1 MHADLLVTDINELAT
16 PTGTGASRG
25 HAMDAVD
32 VIEDAV
38 MAITGDRITW
48 VGEREDW
55 TGTATAEIDAGGNA
69 VIPAL
74 VDPHTHAVWRGDR
87 LEDFEARSRGASY
100 EEILSRGGGI
110 WNTIAET
117 NFDDRGNDERWFADL
132 AEERLDLLITSGA
145 ATIEI
150 KSGYGFSLA
159 GEIRS
164 LEAIRI
170 LAEQSAATIIP
181 TLLIHVPPR
190 DPAEH
195 EDHLS
200 MVVRELIPEVARR
213 KLAGAVDVFIEANAF
228 TVEQGRRIFTAA
240 KGAGLRVKAHVDQFS
255 VLGGLELALE
265 FNALSVDHLEASG
278 EEQIAALAVSDTV
291 GVILPGVS
299 LHLGIPAAPARA
311 MIDSGAA
318 IAVGTDLNPGSSPLF
333 STQLAM
339 ALAVRINR
347 LSVCEALTA
356 ATANAAAALGLRD
369 TGRLRPGQR
378 ADFLITDYPDWR
390 DVVYTLGGT
399 PVERIFIGGKE
410 LTF

>member
-1 MHADLLVTDINELAT
+1 MHADFLVVDINELAT

-38 MAITGDRITW
+38 IAITGDRIVW
-48 VGEREDW
+48 VGERSDW
-55 TGTATAEIDAGGNA
+55 SGTAQSEIDAAGHA

-74 VDPHTHAVWRGDR
+74 VDPHTHAVWGGDR

-100 EEILSRGGGI
+100 QEILARGGGI
-110 WNTIAET
+110 RSTVEATALDDDSWLAE
-117 NFDDRGNDERWFADL
+117 L
-132 AEERLDLLITSGA
+132 AEERLDLLISSGA

-150 KSGYGFSLA
+150 KSGYGFTHQ
-159 GEIRS
+159 GEIKS

-170 LAEQSAATIIP
+170 LAEQSPATIIA

-190 DPAEH
+190 DPGDREAYL
-195 EDHLS
+195 D
-200 MVVRELIPEVARR
+200 MVVRELIPETVRR
-213 KLAGAVDVFIEANAF
+213 KLATAVDVFIERETF
-228 TVEQGRRIFTAA
+228 SVEEARTIFAA
-240 KGAGLRVKAHVDQFS
+240 ARDAGLRVKAHVDQFHA
-255 VLGGLELALE
+255 LGGLELALE

-278 EEQIAALAVSDTV
+278 PPQIAALAASDTV
-291 GVILPGVS
+291 GVLLPGVS
-299 LHLGIPAAPARA
+299 LHLGLPAAPGRA
-311 MIDSGAA
+311 LIDAGAA
-318 IAVGTDLNPGSSPLF
+318 VAVGTDLNPGSSPLF

-356 ATANAAAALGLRD
+356 STANAAAALGLRD

-378 ADFLITDYPDWR
+378 ADFIISDYPDWR
-390 DVVYTLGGT
+390 DIGYTLGGT
-399 PVERIFIGGKE
+399 PVDRIFIGGKE
-410 LTF
+410 LTS

>member
-1 MHADLLVTDINELAT
+1 MHADYLVVDINELAT

-38 MAITGDRITW
+38 LAIAGDRIVW
-48 VGEREDW
+48 VGERSDW
-55 TGTATAEIDAGGNA
+55 NGSAAAEIDAGGHA

-74 VDPHTHAVWRGDR
+74 VDPHTHAVWGGDR

-100 EEILSRGGGI
+100 QEILARGGGI
-110 WNTIAET
+110 RSTVAATALDDDSWLAE
-117 NFDDRGNDERWFADL
+117 L
-132 AEERLDLLITSGA
+132 AEERLDLLISSGA
-145 ATIEI
+145 ATIEV
-150 KSGYGFSLA
+150 KSGYGYSHH
-159 GEIRS
+159 GEIKS

-181 TLLIHVPPR
+181 TLLIHVPPLDQGER
-190 DPAEH
+190 GDYIA
-195 EDHLS
+195 
-200 MVVRELIPEVARR
+200 MVTRELIPEVVRR
-213 KLAGAVDVFIEANAF
+213 KLAGAVDVFIEQEAF
-228 TVEQGRRIFTAA
+228 SLDEARSIFAA
-240 KGAGLRVKAHVDQFS
+240 ARDAGLAVKAHADQFHA
-255 VLGGLELALE
+255 LGGVELALE

-278 EEQIAALAVSDTV
+278 PAQVAALASGDTV
-291 GVILPGVS
+291 AVLLPGVT
-299 LHLGIPAAPARA
+299 LHLGIAAAPGRA
-311 MIDSGAA
+311 LIDAGAA
-318 IAVGTDLNPGSSPLF
+318 VAVGTDLNPGSSPLF
-333 STQLAM
+333 SAQLAM

-378 ADFLITDYPDWR
+378 ADFIITDYPDWR
-390 DVVYTLGGT
+390 DFVYTLGGA

>member
-1 MHADLLVTDINELAT
+1 MHADFLVVDINELAT

-38 MAITGDRITW
+38 IAIAGDRIVW

-55 TGTATAEIDAGGNA
+55 SGTAEAEIDAGGHA

-74 VDPHTHAVWRGDR
+74 VDPHTHAVWGGDR

-100 EEILSRGGGI
+100 QEILARGGGI
-110 WNTIAET
+110 RSTVAATALDEDSWLAE
-117 NFDDRGNDERWFADL
+117 L
-132 AEERLDLLITSGA
+132 AEERLDLLISSGA

-150 KSGYGFSLA
+150 KSGYGHTHQ
-159 GEIRS
+159 GEIKS

-170 LAEQSAATIIP
+170 VGEQSPATIVA
-181 TLLIHVPPR
+181 TLLIHVPPV
-190 DPAEH
+190 DPAERGDYI
-195 EDHLS
+195 E
-200 MVVRELIPEVARR
+200 MVVRELIPETVRR
-213 KLAGAVDVFIEANAF
+213 KLASAVDVFIERDAF
-228 TVEQGRRIFTAA
+228 SVDEARLIFTAA
-240 KGAGLRVKAHVDQFS
+240 RDAGLRVKAHVDQFH
-255 VLGGLELALE
+255 VIGGLELALE

-278 EEQIAALAVSDTV
+278 AEQVAALAASDTV
-291 GVILPGVS
+291 GVLLPGVT
-299 LHLGIPAAPARA
+299 LHLGIPAAPGRA
-311 MIDSGAA
+311 LIDAGAA
-318 IAVGTDLNPGSSPLF
+318 VAVGTDLNPGSSPLF

-356 ATANAAAALGLRD
+356 ATANAAAALGLHD

-378 ADFLITDYPDWR
+378 ADFIISDYPDWR
-390 DVVYTLGGT
+390 DIVYTLGGA

>member
-1 MHADLLVTDINELAT
+1 VHADFLVVDINELAT

-38 MAITGDRITW
+38 IAIAGDRIVW

-55 TGTATAEIDAGGNA
+55 SGTAEAEIDAGGHA

-74 VDPHTHAVWRGDR
+74 VDPHTHAVWGGDR

-100 EEILSRGGGI
+100 QEILARGGGI
-110 WNTIAET
+110 RSTVAATALDEDSWLAE
-117 NFDDRGNDERWFADL
+117 L
-132 AEERLDLLITSGA
+132 AEERLDLLISSGA
-145 ATIEI
+145 ATIEV
-150 KSGYGFSLA
+150 KSGYGFTHQ
-159 GEIRS
+159 GEIKS

-170 LAEQSAATIIP
+170 LGEQSPATIIG
-181 TLLIHVPPR
+181 TLLIHVPPV
-190 DPAEH
+190 DPAERADYI
-195 EDHLS
+195 E
-200 MVVRELIPEVARR
+200 MVVGELIPETVRR
-213 KLAGAVDVFIEANAF
+213 KLASAVDVFIERDAF
-228 TVEQGRRIFTAA
+228 SVDEARRVFAA
-240 KGAGLRVKAHVDQFS
+240 ARDAGLRVKAQVDQFH
-255 VLGGLELALE
+255 VIGGLELALE
-265 FNALSVDHLEASG
+265 FDALSVDHLEASG
-278 EEQIAALAVSDTV
+278 PDQVAALAGSDTV
-291 GVILPGVS
+291 GVLLPGVT
-299 LHLGIPAAPARA
+299 LHLGIPAAPGRA
-311 MIDSGAA
+311 LIDAGAA
-318 IAVGTDLNPGSSPLF
+318 VAVGTDLNPGSSPLF

-356 ATANAAAALGLRD
+356 ATANAAAALGLYD

-378 ADFLITDYPDWR
+378 ADFIISDYPDWR
-390 DVVYTLGGT
+390 DIVYTLGGA

>member
-1 MHADLLVTDINELAT
+1 VHADFLVVDINELAT

-38 MAITGDRITW
+38 IAIAGDRIVW

-55 TGTATAEIDAGGNA
+55 SGTAEAEIDAGGHA

-74 VDPHTHAVWRGDR
+74 VDPHTHAVWGGDR

-100 EEILSRGGGI
+100 QEILARGGGI
-110 WNTIAET
+110 RSTVAATALDEDSWLAE
-117 NFDDRGNDERWFADL
+117 L
-132 AEERLDLLITSGA
+132 AEERLDLLISSGA
-145 ATIEI
+145 ATIEV
-150 KSGYGFSLA
+150 KSGYGFTHQ
-159 GEIRS
+159 GEIKS

-170 LAEQSAATIIP
+170 LGEQSPATIIG
-181 TLLIHVPPR
+181 TLLIHVPPV
-190 DPAEH
+190 DPAERADYI
-195 EDHLS
+195 E
-200 MVVRELIPEVARR
+200 MVVGELIPETVRR
-213 KLAGAVDVFIEANAF
+213 KLASAVDVFIERDAF
-228 TVEQGRRIFTAA
+228 SVDEARRVFAA
-240 KGAGLRVKAHVDQFS
+240 ARDAGLRVKAHVDQFH
-255 VLGGLELALE
+255 VIGGLELALE
-265 FNALSVDHLEASG
+265 FDALSVDHLEASG
-278 EEQIAALAVSDTV
+278 PDQVAALAGSDTV
-291 GVILPGVS
+291 GVLLPGVT
-299 LHLGIPAAPARA
+299 LHLGIPAAPGRA
-311 MIDSGAA
+311 LIDAGAA
-318 IAVGTDLNPGSSPLF
+318 VAVGTDLNPGSSPLF

-356 ATANAAAALGLRD
+356 ATANAAAALGLYD

-378 ADFLITDYPDWR
+378 ADFIVSDYPDWR
-390 DVVYTLGGT
+390 DIVYTLGGA

>member
-1 MHADLLVTDINELAT
+1 VHADFLVVDINELAT

-32 VIEDAV
+32 VIEDA
-38 MAITGDRITW
+38 AIAIAGDRIVW

-55 TGTATAEIDAGGNA
+55 SGTAEAEIDAGGHA

-74 VDPHTHAVWRGDR
+74 VDPHTHAVWSGDR

-100 EEILSRGGGI
+100 QEILARGGGI
-110 WNTIAET
+110 RSTVAATALDDDSWLAE
-117 NFDDRGNDERWFADL
+117 L
-132 AEERLDLLITSGA
+132 AEERLDLLISSGA
-145 ATIEI
+145 ATIEV
-150 KSGYGFSLA
+150 KSGYGFTHQ
-159 GEIRS
+159 GEIKS

-170 LAEQSAATIIP
+170 LGEQSPATIIG
-181 TLLIHVPPR
+181 TLLIHVPPI
-190 DPAEH
+190 DPAARADYIE
-195 EDHLS
+195 
-200 MVVRELIPEVARR
+200 MVVGELIPETVRR
-213 KLAGAVDVFIEANAF
+213 KLATAVDVFIERDAF
-228 TVEQGRRIFTAA
+228 SVDEARLIFAA
-240 KGAGLRVKAHVDQFS
+240 ARDAGLRVKAHVDQFH
-255 VLGGLELALE
+255 VMGGLELALE

-278 EEQIAALAVSDTV
+278 PEQVAALAASDTV
-291 GVILPGVS
+291 GVLLPGVT
-299 LHLGIPAAPARA
+299 LHLGIPAAPGRA
-311 MIDSGAA
+311 LIDAGAA
-318 IAVGTDLNPGSSPLF
+318 VAVGTDLNPGSSPLF

-356 ATANAAAALGLRD
+356 ATANAAAALGLYD

-378 ADFLITDYPDWR
+378 ADFIISDYPDWR
-390 DVVYTLGGT
+390 DIVYTLGGA

>member
-1 MHADLLVTDINELAT
+1 VHADFLVVDINELAT

-38 MAITGDRITW
+38 IAIAGDRIVW

-55 TGTATAEIDAGGNA
+55 SGTAETEIDAGGHA

-74 VDPHTHAVWRGDR
+74 VDPHTHAVWGGDR

-100 EEILSRGGGI
+100 QEILARGGGI
-110 WNTIAET
+110 RSTVAATALDEDSWLAE
-117 NFDDRGNDERWFADL
+117 L
-132 AEERLDLLITSGA
+132 AEERLDLLISSGA

-150 KSGYGFSLA
+150 KSGYGFTHQ
-159 GEIRS
+159 GEIKS

-170 LAEQSAATIIP
+170 LGEQSPATIIG
-181 TLLIHVPPR
+181 TLLIHVPPI
-190 DPAEH
+190 DPAERGDYI
-195 EDHLS
+195 E
-200 MVVRELIPEVARR
+200 MVVGELIPETVRR
-213 KLAGAVDVFIEANAF
+213 KLASAVDVFIERDAF
-228 TVEQGRRIFTAA
+228 SVDEARVIFAA
-240 KGAGLRVKAHVDQFS
+240 ARDAGLRVKAHVDQFH
-255 VLGGLELALE
+255 VFGGVELALE

-278 EEQIAALAVSDTV
+278 PDQVAALAASDTV
-291 GVILPGVS
+291 GVLLPGVT
-299 LHLGIPAAPARA
+299 LHLGIPAAPGRA
-311 MIDSGAA
+311 LIDAGAA
-318 IAVGTDLNPGSSPLF
+318 VAVGTDLNPGSSPLF

-356 ATANAAAALGLRD
+356 STANAAAALGLHD
-369 TGRLRPGQR
+369 TGRLRAGQR
-378 ADFLITDYPDWR
+378 ADFIISDYPDWR
-390 DVVYTLGGT
+390 DIVYTLGGA

>member
-1 MHADLLVTDINELAT
+1 MHADFLVVDINELAT

-38 MAITGDRITW
+38 IAIAGDRIVW

-55 TGTATAEIDAGGNA
+55 SGTAEAEIDAGGHA

-74 VDPHTHAVWRGDR
+74 VDPHTHAVWGGDR

-100 EEILSRGGGI
+100 QEILARGGGI
-110 WNTIAET
+110 RSTVAATALDEDSWLAE
-117 NFDDRGNDERWFADL
+117 L
-132 AEERLDLLITSGA
+132 AEERLDLLISSGA
-145 ATIEI
+145 ATIEV
-150 KSGYGFSLA
+150 KSGYGFTHQ
-159 GEIRS
+159 GEIKS

-170 LAEQSAATIIP
+170 LGEQSPATVIA
-181 TLLIHVPPR
+181 TLLIHVPPV
-190 DPAEH
+190 DPAERA
-195 EDHLS
+195 DYVG
-200 MVVRELIPEVARR
+200 MVVGELIPETVRR
-213 KLAGAVDVFIEANAF
+213 KLASAVDVFIERDAF
-228 TVEQGRRIFTAA
+228 SVDEARLVFTAA
-240 KGAGLRVKAHVDQFS
+240 RDAGLRVKAHVDQFH
-255 VLGGLELALE
+255 VIGGLELALE
-265 FNALSVDHLEASG
+265 FDALSVDHLEASG
-278 EEQIAALAVSDTV
+278 PDQVAALAASDTV
-291 GVILPGVS
+291 GVLLPGVT
-299 LHLGIPAAPARA
+299 LHLGIPAAPGRA
-311 MIDSGAA
+311 LIDAGAA
-318 IAVGTDLNPGSSPLF
+318 VAVGTDLNPGSSPLF

-356 ATANAAAALGLRD
+356 ATANAAAALGLYD

-378 ADFLITDYPDWR
+378 ADFIISDYPDWR
-390 DVVYTLGGT
+390 DIVYTLGGA

>member
-1 MHADLLVTDINELAT
+1 VHADFLVVDINELAT

-32 VIEDAV
+32 VIEDA
-38 MAITGDRITW
+38 AIAIAGDRIVW

-55 TGTATAEIDAGGNA
+55 SGTAEAEIDAGGHA

-74 VDPHTHAVWRGDR
+74 VDPHTHAVWGGDR

-100 EEILSRGGGI
+100 QEILARGGGI
-110 WNTIAET
+110 RSTVAATALDDDSWLAE
-117 NFDDRGNDERWFADL
+117 L
-132 AEERLDLLITSGA
+132 AEERLDLLISSGA
-145 ATIEI
+145 ATIEV
-150 KSGYGFSLA
+150 KSGYGFTHQ
-159 GEIRS
+159 GEIKS

-170 LAEQSAATIIP
+170 LGEQSPATIIG
-181 TLLIHVPPR
+181 TLLIHVPPV
-190 DPAEH
+190 DPAERADYI
-195 EDHLS
+195 E
-200 MVVRELIPEVARR
+200 MVVGELIPETVRR
-213 KLAGAVDVFIEANAF
+213 KLATAVDVFIERDAF
-228 TVEQGRRIFTAA
+228 SVDEARLIFAA
-240 KGAGLRVKAHVDQFS
+240 ARDAGLRVKAHVDQFH
-255 VLGGLELALE
+255 VMGGLELALE

-278 EEQIAALAVSDTV
+278 PEQVAALAASDTV
-291 GVILPGVS
+291 GVLLPGVT
-299 LHLGIPAAPARA
+299 LHLGIPAAPGRA
-311 MIDSGAA
+311 LIDAGAA
-318 IAVGTDLNPGSSPLF
+318 VAVGTDLNPGSSPLF

-356 ATANAAAALGLRD
+356 ATANAAAALGLYD

-378 ADFLITDYPDWR
+378 ADFIISDYPDWR
-390 DVVYTLGGT
+390 DIVYTLGGA

>member
-1 MHADLLVTDINELAT
+1 VHADFLVVDINELAT

-38 MAITGDRITW
+38 IAIAGDRIVW

-55 TGTATAEIDAGGNA
+55 SGTAEAEIDAGGHA

-74 VDPHTHAVWRGDR
+74 VDPHTHAVWGGDR

-100 EEILSRGGGI
+100 QEILARGGGI
-110 WNTIAET
+110 RSTVAATALDEDSWLAE
-117 NFDDRGNDERWFADL
+117 L
-132 AEERLDLLITSGA
+132 AEERLDLLISSGA
-145 ATIEI
+145 ATIEV
-150 KSGYGFSLA
+150 KSGYGFTHQ
-159 GEIRS
+159 GEIKS

-170 LAEQSAATIIP
+170 LGEQSPATIIG
-181 TLLIHVPPR
+181 TLLIHVPPV
-190 DPAEH
+190 DPAERADYI
-195 EDHLS
+195 E
-200 MVVRELIPEVARR
+200 MVVGELIPETVRR
-213 KLAGAVDVFIEANAF
+213 KLASAVDVFIERDAF
-228 TVEQGRRIFTAA
+228 SVDEARRVFAA
-240 KGAGLRVKAHVDQFS
+240 ARDAGLRVKAHVDQFH
-255 VLGGLELALE
+255 VIGGLELALE
-265 FNALSVDHLEASG
+265 FDALSVDHLEASG
-278 EEQIAALAVSDTV
+278 PDQVAALAGSDTV
-291 GVILPGVS
+291 GVLLPGVT
-299 LHLGIPAAPARA
+299 LHLGIPAAPGRA
-311 MIDSGAA
+311 LIDAGAA
-318 IAVGTDLNPGSSPLF
+318 VAVGTDLNPGSSPLF

-356 ATANAAAALGLRD
+356 ATANAAAALGLYD

-378 ADFLITDYPDWR
+378 ADFIISDYPDWR
-390 DVVYTLGGT
+390 DIVYTLGGA

>member
-1 MHADLLVTDINELAT
+1 VHADFLVVDINELAT

-32 VIEDAV
+32 VIEDA
-38 MAITGDRITW
+38 AIAIAGDRIVW

-55 TGTATAEIDAGGNA
+55 SGTAEAEIDAGGHA

-74 VDPHTHAVWRGDR
+74 VDPHTHAVWSGDR

-100 EEILSRGGGI
+100 QEILARGGGI
-110 WNTIAET
+110 RSTVAATALDDDSWLAE
-117 NFDDRGNDERWFADL
+117 L
-132 AEERLDLLITSGA
+132 AEERLDLLISSGA
-145 ATIEI
+145 ATIEV
-150 KSGYGFSLA
+150 KSGYGFTHQ
-159 GEIRS
+159 GEIKS

-170 LAEQSAATIIP
+170 LGEQSPATIIG
-181 TLLIHVPPR
+181 TLLIHVPPI
-190 DPAEH
+190 DPAARADYIE
-195 EDHLS
+195 
-200 MVVRELIPEVARR
+200 MVVGELIPETVRR
-213 KLAGAVDVFIEANAF
+213 KLATAVDVFIERDAF
-228 TVEQGRRIFTAA
+228 SVDEARLIFAA
-240 KGAGLRVKAHVDQFS
+240 ARDAGLRVKAHVDQFH
-255 VLGGLELALE
+255 VMGGLELALE

-278 EEQIAALAVSDTV
+278 PEQVAALAASDTV
-291 GVILPGVS
+291 GVLLPGVT
-299 LHLGIPAAPARA
+299 LHLGIPAAPGRA
-311 MIDSGAA
+311 LIDAGAA
-318 IAVGTDLNPGSSPLF
+318 VAVGTDLNPGSSPLF

-356 ATANAAAALGLRD
+356 TTANAAAALGLYD

-378 ADFLITDYPDWR
+378 ADFIISDYPDWR
-390 DVVYTLGGT
+390 DIVYTLGGA